1 MSNEVKPPRSQRDA
15 WHVILVRM
23 MNLRHALRGDY
34 GRDQV
39 MIDNQQKMLLKR
51 EGNSGIIMGALIV
64 LTGIFMAMAPVL
76 TIVSLTA
83 LMAMVLLVVGVCT
96 LVDVFR
102 RTGMERRML
111 DGLLGVFFVILA
123 FLIFFNP
130 VGSAVGLVL
139 WVAIWFI
146 VRGVLELAGM
156 GASPY
161 GRSFMA
167 LDAIVNI
174 VLGVTLFCMNP
185 LMAQAAL
192 GYYVAISLMFW
203 GFSLIHRSILLK
215 HLG

>member
-1 MSNEVKPPRSQRDA
+1 MTD
-15 WHVILVRM
+15 H
-23 MNLRHALRGDY
+23 
-34 GRDQV
+34 
-39 MIDNQQKMLLKR
+39 QQNSLLKQ
-51 EGNSGIIMGALIV
+51 EGNCGIIMGILIV

-76 TIVSLTA
+76 TVISLTA
-83 LMAMVLLVVGVCT
+83 LLAFSLLITGVFT

-102 RTGMERRML
+102 RAGMERRML
-111 DGLLGVFFVILA
+111 DGLLGLICIILS

-130 VGSAVGLVL
+130 VGSAVGLTI
-139 WVAIWFI
+139 WVAAWFI
-146 VRGVLELAGM
+146 VRGVMELAGM

-185 LMAQAAL
+185 IMAQAAL

-203 GFSLIHRSILLK
+203 GFSVIHRSVLIK